1 MPDSHPTVATE
12 LGGLTAPVRP
22 PTSPETLIPAASS
35 GRRVGRRELAFGGV
49 LLTPAIVVLGAL
61 VVYPVFA
68 TVVRSFYGREGGAF
82 VGLDNYREIASRD
95 TTRHA
100 IANNLFWVAVA
111 PIVVTAVGLVFAVF
125 TQRVRFGTAF
135 KIIVFMPMAISFL
148 AAGVIARLVYE
159 QDPDRGLA
167 NAVATTIT
175 GLWDDDGPY
184 VNGRPSGDALRAD
197 GRAFVTSQ
205 PVSTGNVVLIG
216 LVGLRAE
223 QVPDSAAPAVAAT
236 PAPGAINGTVWLDF
250 SAARGERGR
259 IDATERGLPNM
270 AIAAK
275 GTDGRV
281 VARTNSGDDGTFTFA
296 ELPAG
301 SYNLELT
308 PSNFHESWQG
318 WAWLGDTDVTPVGPA
333 IVTLSIIFTY
343 VWIWAGFAMVVIA
356 AGLAAI
362 PTEVQE
368 AARVD
373 GAGEWQVFR
382 KVTVPL
388 LWPVLLVVVV
398 TLVINVLKIFD
409 LVLIIPPGSSQN
421 EASVIALEQWR
432 VSFGGARDE
441 GLGSALAVLLFL
453 LVIPFM
459 AWNIRRFRTEQR

>member
-1 MPDSHPTVATE
+1 MADANAANANE
-12 LGGLTAPVRP
+12 LGAPGVLTGAPV
-22 PTSPETLIPAASS
+22 PAAPVPAGSS
-35 GRRVGRRELAFGGV
+35 GRRVGRRELAFGGA
-49 LLTPAIVVLGAL
+49 LLAPAIVVLGAL

-68 TVVRSFYGREGGAF
+68 TIVGSFFDRQGDVF
-82 VGLDNYREIASRD
+82 VGLDNYRELADRD
-95 TTRHA
+95 STRHA
-100 IANNLFWVAVA
+100 IANNLIWVAVA
-111 PIVVTAVGLVFAVF
+111 PIVVTAVGLVFAVL
-125 TQRVRFGTAF
+125 TQRVRFATAF

-167 NAVATTIT
+167 NAIATSIT

-184 VNGRPSGDALRAD
+184 VNGRPSGDTLRAD
-197 GRAFVTSQ
+197 GKGFVTTQ
-205 PVSTGNVVLIG
+205 PVTTGSVALIG
-216 LVGLRAE
+216 MVGLRTG
-223 QVPDSAAPAVAAT
+223 QVPSSAVAAT
-236 PAPGAINGTVWLDF
+236 TPPPVEGTITGTVWLDF

-275 GTDGRV
+275 DATGRV
-281 VARTNSGDDGTFTFA
+281 VARTTTADDGTFTFEDLA
-296 ELPAG
+296 PGTYDLQ
-301 SYNLELT
+301 LT
-308 PSNFHESWQG
+308 PSNFTESWQG
-318 WAWLGDTDVTPVGPA
+318 WVWLGDSKVTPIGPA
-333 IVTLSIIFTY
+333 IVTLAIIFTY

-362 PTEVQE
+362 PNEVQE

-373 GAGEWQVFR
+373 GANEWQVFK

-409 LVLIIPPGSSQN
+409 LVLVIPPGSSQDDAN
-421 EASVIALEQWR
+421 VIALEQWR

-441 GLGSALAVLLFL
+441 GLGSALAVLLFV
-453 LVIPFM
+453 LVVPFM